1 MTEIAQL
8 FESALRQNRANLL
21 RKAAINTVAK
31 MPAQTT
37 LQELLSSEAGASIRE
52 LTLLEL
58 REALAGFAGATGG
71 ARRAPSNGAS
81 TTPGNLSAA
90 AASTASNAAA
100 GGFSNFSASNFAGT
114 NFSGNNFAGNNFS
127 TSNAAPE
134 SREARLYR
142 QIIEAVGSEPK
153 TIGQLA
159 KVVDVDVVELR
170 GYLAWMKKMGKIDST
185 GRARATRYH
194 LPVG

>member
-37 LQELLSSEAGASIRE
+37 LHELLSSEAGSSIRE
-52 LTLLEL
+52 LTIVEL
-58 REALAGFAGATGG
+58 REALAGFVPAAPTVASSSSSSSSTATRRIPAGASPAGAT
-71 ARRAPSNGAS
+71 AATPSNGAS
-81 TTPGNLSAA
+81 EAA
-90 AASTASNAAA
+90 L
-100 GGFSNFSASNFAGT
+100 
-114 NFSGNNFAGNNFS
+114 
-127 TSNAAPE
+127 E

-142 QIIEAVGSEPK
+142 QIIEACGHEPK

-159 KVVDVDVVELR
+159 KVVDVDVIELR
-170 GYLAWMKKMGKIDST
+170 GYLAWMKKMGKIDSS

-194 LPVG
+194 LPQG

>member
-37 LQELLSSEAGASIRE
+37 LHELLTSEAGSSIRE
-52 LTLLEL
+52 LTLVEL
-58 REALAGFAGATGG
+58 REALAGFVSAAGLGSGLGSGLGTSTSTG
-71 ARRAPSNGAS
+71 AR
-81 TTPGNLSAA
+81 PGP
-90 AASTASNAAA
+90 AASAS
-100 GGFSNFSASNFAGT
+100 SGT
-114 NFSGNNFAGNNFS
+114 PSGDAL
-127 TSNAAPE
+127 E

-170 GYLAWMKKMGKIDST
+170 GYLAWMKKMGKIDSS

-194 LPVG
+194 LPQS

>member
-37 LQELLSSEAGASIRE
+37 LHELLSSEAGSSIRE
-52 LTLLEL
+52 LTLVEL
-58 REALAGFAGATGG
+58 REALAGFVSAATASSSSSSSGSSARRTPAGAASSPITSG
-71 ARRAPSNGAS
+71 PSHGSSEA
-81 TTPGNLSAA
+81 L
-90 AASTASNAAA
+90 
-100 GGFSNFSASNFAGT
+100 
-114 NFSGNNFAGNNFS
+114 
-127 TSNAAPE
+127 E

-142 QIIEAVGSEPK
+142 QIIEACSHEPK

-159 KVVDVDVVELR
+159 KVVEVDVIELR
-170 GYLAWMKKMGKIDST
+170 GYLAWMKKMGKIDSS

-194 LPVG
+194 LPHS

>member
-37 LQELLSSEAGASIRE
+37 LHELLSSEAGSSIRE
-52 LTLLEL
+52 LTLVEL
-58 REALAGFAGATGG
+58 REALAGFVSAATASSSSSSSGSSARRTPAGAASSPITSG
-71 ARRAPSNGAS
+71 PSQSSSEA
-81 TTPGNLSAA
+81 L
-90 AASTASNAAA
+90 
-100 GGFSNFSASNFAGT
+100 
-114 NFSGNNFAGNNFS
+114 
-127 TSNAAPE
+127 E

-142 QIIEAVGSEPK
+142 QIIEACSHEPK

-159 KVVDVDVVELR
+159 KVVEVDVIELR
-170 GYLAWMKKMGKIDST
+170 GYLAWMKKMGKIDSS

-194 LPVG
+194 LPHS

>member
-21 RKAAINTVAK
+21 RKAAVNTVAK

-37 LQELLSSEAGASIRE
+37 LRELLTSEAGSSIRE
-52 LTLLEL
+52 LTLSEL
-58 REALAGFAGATGG
+58 REALTGFVPASGTLRGRLVPADNIG
-71 ARRAPSNGAS
+71 RNG
-81 TTPGNLSAA
+81 ND
-90 AASTASNAAA
+90 
-100 GGFSNFSASNFAGT
+100 
-114 NFSGNNFAGNNFS
+114 AGNHDSLNPAVL
-127 TSNAAPE
+127 NASPE

-142 QIIEAVGSEPK
+142 QIIDAVGSEPK

-194 LPVG
+194 LPLA

>member
-37 LQELLSSEAGASIRE
+37 LHELLSSEAGTSIRE
-52 LTLLEL
+52 LTLQEL
-58 REALAGFAGATGG
+58 REALTAFVPAAG
-71 ARRAPSNGAS
+71 ARRGPGVTSHGGHNGPAGHGV
-81 TTPGNLSAA
+81 TVHAATAA
-90 AASTASNAAA
+90 ANNAS
-100 GGFSNFSASNFAGT
+100 
-114 NFSGNNFAGNNFS
+114 
-127 TSNAAPE
+127 PE

-142 QIIEAVGSEPK
+142 QIIEAVGHEAK

-170 GYLAWMKKMGKIDST
+170 GYLAWMKKMGKIDSS

-194 LPVG
+194 LPPG

>member
-37 LQELLSSEAGASIRE
+37 LRELLTSEAGASIRE
-52 LTLLEL
+52 LTLVEL
-58 REALAGFAGATGG
+58 REALAGLAVATRPVGDP
-71 ARRAPSNGAS
+71 AR
-81 TTPGNLSAA
+81 
-90 AASTASNAAA
+90 A
-100 GGFSNFSASNFAGT
+100 GGRRVVAS
-114 NFSGNNFAGNNFS
+114 SGPS
-127 TSNAAPE
+127 TPE
-134 SREARLYR
+134 SREAKLYR
-142 QIIEAVGSEPK
+142 QIIEAVTSDAK

-159 KVVDVDVVELR
+159 KVVEVDVAELR

-194 LPVG
+194 LPR

>member
-8 FESALRQNRANLL
+8 FESALRQNRANLM

-37 LQELLSSEAGASIRE
+37 LHELLTSEAGSSIRE
-52 LTLLEL
+52 LTLVEL
-58 REALAGFAGATGG
+58 REALAGFVSAATASASATSSTSSTSSTGTRRIPGASNGQTAPSSGAT
-71 ARRAPSNGAS
+71 SNG
-81 TTPGNLSAA
+81 
-90 AASTASNAAA
+90 
-100 GGFSNFSASNFAGT
+100 
-114 NFSGNNFAGNNFS
+114 SGES
-127 TSNAAPE
+127 LE

-142 QIIEAVGSEPK
+142 QIIEACGHEPK

-170 GYLAWMKKMGKIDST
+170 GYLAWMKKMGKIDSS

-194 LPVG
+194 LPQS

>member
-31 MPAQTT
+31 MPAATT
-37 LQELLSSEAGASIRE
+37 LHELLTSEAGSSIRE
-52 LTLLEL
+52 LTLVEL
-58 REALAGFAGATGG
+58 REALAGFVSASPGSTSSSTTNGAG
-71 ARRAPSNGAS
+71 ARRIPAATPSSASAS
-81 TTPGNLSAA
+81 TS
-90 AASTASNAAA
+90 
-100 GGFSNFSASNFAGT
+100 GFSNGSSE
-114 NFSGNNFAGNNFS
+114 S
-127 TSNAAPE
+127 PE

-142 QIIEAVGSEPK
+142 QIIEACGNEPK

-159 KVVDVDVVELR
+159 KVVEVDVVELR
-170 GYLAWMKKMGKIDST
+170 GYLAWMKKMGKIDSS

-194 LPVG
+194 LPQGS

>member
-1 MTEIAQL
+1 MTEIAHL

-31 MPAQTT
+31 MPAHTT
-37 LQELLSSEAGASIRE
+37 LHELLTSEAGSSIRE
-52 LTLLEL
+52 LTLVEL
-58 REALAGFAGATGG
+58 REALAGFVNSASLASASHG
-71 ARRAPSNGAS
+71 ARSFPS
-81 TTPGNLSAA
+81 SAGGPA
-90 AASTASNAAA
+90 GLGSNA
-100 GGFSNFSASNFAGT
+100 S
-114 NFSGNNFAGNNFS
+114 
-127 TSNAAPE
+127 PE

-170 GYLAWMKKMGKIDST
+170 GYLAWMKKMGKIDSS

-194 LPVG
+194 LGSG

>member
-37 LQELLSSEAGASIRE
+37 LHELLTSEAGSSIRE
-52 LTLLEL
+52 LTLVEL
-58 REALAGFAGATGG
+58 REALAGFVVAAQGAG
-71 ARRAPSNGAS
+71 
-81 TTPGNLSAA
+81 SAV
-90 AASTASNAAA
+90 SPVSKRTVAA
-100 GGFSNFSASNFAGT
+100 GPAVTGSAHGT
-114 NFSGNNFAGNNFS
+114 AE
-127 TSNAAPE
+127 TLE

-142 QIIEAVGSEPK
+142 QIIEACGHEPK

-170 GYLAWMKKMGKIDST
+170 GYLAWMKKMGKIDSS

-194 LPVG
+194 LPQS

>member
-31 MPAQTT
+31 MPAHTT
-37 LQELLSSEAGASIRE
+37 LHELLTSEAGSSIRE
-52 LTLLEL
+52 LTLVEL
-58 REALAGFAGATGG
+58 REALAGFVQASGQASGIG
-71 ARRAPSNGAS
+71 SGQVPRRSEAP
-81 TTPGNLSAA
+81 
-90 AASTASNAAA
+90 STASGNP
-100 GGFSNFSASNFAGT
+100 GSGPGSGTGNLGSNLGSNL
-114 NFSGNNFAGNNFS
+114 GN
-127 TSNAAPE
+127 NAAPE

-170 GYLAWMKKMGKIDST
+170 GYLAWMKKMGKIDSS

-194 LPVG
+194 LRAG